1 MANVLSVVA
10 LLVALA
16 ALAYAWRLHTE
27 LDRAAARLDRYNK
40 ALFDTGEELRQV
52 RERLD
57 RLAGGG
63 STQESSGPRTPN
75 ITLDFER

>member
-1 MANVLSVVA
+1 MVSVVA
-10 LLVALA
+10 LLAAVV

-40 ALFDTGEELRQV
+40 ALFDVGEELRQL

-57 RLAGGG
+57 GAGTLPQG
-63 STQESSGPRTPN
+63 SGPRTPN

>member
-16 ALAYAWRLHTE
+16 ALAYVWRLHTE

-63 STQESSGPRTPN
+63 SAQDGAGARTPN

>member
-1 MANVLSVVA
+1 VNVLSVVA
-10 LLVALA
+10 LLAAVL

-57 RLAGGG
+57 RLMGGG
-63 STQESSGPRTPN
+63 NVQEGPGPRTPN

>member
-1 MANVLSVVA
+1 MNLLSAVA
-10 LLVALA
+10 LLAAVLALV
-16 ALAYAWRLHTE
+16 YAWRLHKE

-40 ALFDTGEELRQV
+40 ALFDVGEELRRV

-57 RLAGGG
+57 RLAAGG
-63 STQESSGPRTPN
+63 SVQEGQGPRTLN

>member
-1 MANVLSVVA
+1 VNVLSVVA
-10 LLVALA
+10 LLAAVL

-27 LDRAAARLDRYNK
+27 LDRAASRLDRYNK

-63 STQESSGPRTPN
+63 SIQDGPAPRTPN